1 MSPALPM
8 NTGKLNGRVAIVTG
22 AGQGGGMGAALAL
35 AAEGAAVVLFGRTA
49 AKLEKVAAE
58 IASRGGQAVVFAGD
72 VTKEADLKASID
84 LAVQRFGGLDI
95 LVNAAQSPEMRNGLL
110 LDAAPELVADLW
122 NSGAAATLTFMQLAH
137 PHMAKRGGGSI
148 INFSSGAIM
157 TPAHYGVYAGVKAA
171 IQAISRAA
179 AVEWAGQKIRVNSV
193 IPMVQS
199 PAADADPTDNAVLE
213 KFIPLGRIGDPEK
226 DIGRPV
232 AFLASD
238 DSAFITG
245 STLMLDGGLG
255 YLR

>member
-1 MSPALPM
+1 M
-8 NTGKLNGRVAIVTG
+8 NSGKLGGRVGIVTG
-22 AGQGGGMGAALAL
+22 AGQGGGMGSALAL

-49 AKLEKVAAE
+49 SKLEKVAAE
-58 IASRGGQAVVFAGD
+58 IEARGGRAAVFAGD
-72 VTKEADLKASID
+72 VTIEADLKASID
-84 LAVQRFGGLDI
+84 LALERFGGLDI

-110 LDAAPELVADLW
+110 LDATPTLVAELW
-122 NSGAAATLTFMQLAH
+122 NSGAAATLAFMQMAH
-137 PHMAKRGGGSI
+137 PHMKQRGGGSI
-148 INFSSGAIM
+148 VNFSSGAIM
-157 TPAHYGVYAGVKAA
+157 TPPHYGVYAGVKAA

-179 AVEWAGQKIRVNSV
+179 AVEWAKDKIRVNSV

-199 PAADADPTDNAVLE
+199 PASDADPTDNAIIE
-213 KFIPLGRIGDPEK
+213 KIIPLRRIGDPEN
-226 DIGRPV
+226 DIGKPV

>member
-1 MSPALPM
+1 MSS
-8 NTGKLNGRVAIVTG
+8 GKLTGRVAIVTG
-22 AGQGGGMGAALAL
+22 AGQGGGMGSALAL
-35 AAEGAAVVLFGRTA
+35 AAEGAAVILFGRTA
-49 AKLEKVAAE
+49 SKLEKVAATIE
-58 IASRGGQAVVFAGD
+58 SRGGRAAVFAGD
-72 VTKEADLKASID
+72 VTIEVDLKASID

-110 LDAAPELVADLW
+110 LDATPELVAELW
-122 NSGAAATLTFMQLAH
+122 NSGAAATLAFMRMAH
-137 PHMAKRGGGSI
+137 PHMAGRGRGSI

-179 AVEWAGQKIRVNSV
+179 AVEWAKQKIRVNSV
-193 IPMVQS
+193 VPMVHS
-199 PAADADPTDNAVLE
+199 PASDSDPTDNKILE
-213 KFIPLGRIGDPEK
+213 KIIPLGRIGDPEN
-226 DIGRPV
+226 DIGKPV

>member
-1 MSPALPM
+1 MS
-8 NTGKLNGRVAIVTG
+8 TGKLTARVAIVTG

-35 AAEGAAVVLFGRTA
+35 AAEGASVVLFGRTA
-49 AKLEKVAAE
+49 AKLERVAAE
-58 IASRGGQAVVFAGD
+58 ITARGGQAAVFSGD
-72 VTKEADLKASID
+72 VTVETDL
-84 LAVQRFGGLDI
+84 
-95 LVNAAQSPEMRNGLL
+95 AAQSPEMRNCPV
-110 LDAAPELVADLW
+110 LDIEPAVVSELW
-122 NSGAAATLTFMQLAH
+122 NSGAAATLAFMRLVH

-148 INFSSGAIM
+148 VNFGSGAQM
-157 TPAHYGVYAGVKAA
+157 GPMHYGVYAGVKAA

-179 AVEWAGQKIRVNSV
+179 ALEWAGDKIRVNMV
-193 IPMVQS
+193 IPMVNS

-226 DIGRPV
+226 DIGRPI

>member
-1 MSPALPM
+1 MSS
-8 NTGKLNGRVAIVTG
+8 GKLTGRIAIVTG

-49 AKLEKVAAE
+49 AKLERVAAE
-58 IASRGGQAVVFAGD
+58 IAARGGQAAVFTGD
-72 VTKEADLKASID
+72 VTVEADLAASID

-95 LVNAAQSPEMRNGLL
+95 LVNAAQSPEMRNALL
-110 LDAAPELVADLW
+110 LDIAPEVVADLW
-122 NSGAAATLTFMQLAH
+122 NSGAAATLAFMRLAY
-137 PHMAKRGGGSI
+137 PHMAQRGGGSI
-148 INFSSGAIM
+148 VNFGSGAQM
-157 TPAHYGVYAGVKAA
+157 GPMHYGVYAGVKAA

-179 AVEWAGQKIRVNSV
+179 ALEWAADRIRVNMV
-193 IPMVQS
+193 IPMVNS
-199 PAADADPTDNAVLE
+199 PAADADPTDNAILE
-213 KFIPLGRIGDPEK
+213 KVIPLGRIGDPEK
-226 DIGRPV
+226 DIGRPI